1 LIAQAEQWALECG
14 CTELA
19 SDALLDNTSSH
30 AMHLSLGFQETE
42 RVVYIRK
49 DLPALQ
55 QTEKNDEK

>member
-1 LIAQAEQWALECG
+1 
-14 CTELA
+14 LA

-30 AMHLSLGFQETE
+30 AMQLSLGFQETE